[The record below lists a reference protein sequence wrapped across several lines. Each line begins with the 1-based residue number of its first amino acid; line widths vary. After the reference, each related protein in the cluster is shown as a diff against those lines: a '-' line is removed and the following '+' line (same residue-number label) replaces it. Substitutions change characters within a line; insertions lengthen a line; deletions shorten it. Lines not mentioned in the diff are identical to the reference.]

1 MQQTSDDSRPIAT
14 ANFAKLACTLTA
26 SSEFVICFGNLAGE
40 DSPSE
45 EEITTTLTSVSFCR
59 QFNVKTGAKSHI
71 KITQPHTE
79 VNL

>member
-45 EEITTTLTSVSFCR
+45 EEITTTLTSVSFCSLV
-59 QFNVKTGAKSHI
+59 VKTGAKSHI